1 MIRLR
6 LLLLHACALVI
17 SAGVA
22 AGLSQ
27 LFAGGTDLYVP
38 AFVVALAHAIVLGIP
53 SYLVVRTRGDYAWWI
68 APLCGFLI
76 GALPF
81 GLLSLIPAAQEAS
94 VGKVATVVGGS
105 YTLAGWI
112 EYLSGVA
119 AGGLLGAAG
128 GLAFGLT
135 VRPTLS
141 RAADKPNWRLLD
153 TVPVTLAAVAVGMV
167 IWVPYA
173 TSDRSCHNPLRDGG
187 NSIASELE
195 AELPIEVS
203 EWPDFVRI
211 MREFA
216 RAERWS
222 YRDYVRTGED
232 FNWLDVSICDEAGT
246 EIHATDMGSGSD
258 RRVYLSVMQ
267 PQGGLSWRQP
277 YKVLYRKLAARWPGR
292 MEFRDQ
298 QGRDSS
304 LPAWLSGP

>member
-195 AELPIEVS
+195 ANCQLKSPNGPISFGSCGSSPGPSVGPIAIMS
-203 EWPDFVRI
+203 APARI
-211 MREFA
+211 
-216 RAERWS
+216 
-222 YRDYVRTGED
+222 
-232 FNWLDVSICDEAGT
+232 SIGWTSASAMKLEQRSTRPIWEAGR
-246 EIHATDMGSGSD
+246 IA
-258 RRVYLSVMQ
+258 
-267 PQGGLSWRQP
+267 
-277 YKVLYRKLAARWPGR
+277 
-292 MEFRDQ
+292 EFT
-298 QGRDSS
+298 S
-304 LPAWLSGP
+304 A